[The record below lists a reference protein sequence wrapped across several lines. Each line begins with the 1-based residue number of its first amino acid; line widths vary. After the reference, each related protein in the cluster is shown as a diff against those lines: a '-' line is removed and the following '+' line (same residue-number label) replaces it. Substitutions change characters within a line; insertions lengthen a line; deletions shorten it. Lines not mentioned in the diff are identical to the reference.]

1 MRIALACPYDWH
13 APGGVRVH
21 VFELA
26 ERLRSRGHAVLV
38 LAPGASPAL
47 EPWIRIV
54 GRPIRIP
61 YNRSTAPICPSRGS
75 ARRVRDELRRFG
87 PDLVHVHEPLT
98 PSTSMFAMRA
108 SRVPVV
114 ATFHSGASRS
124 LLFTVAAPVLR
135 RMANRIDVRVAV
147 SRAAESF
154 VAPRIGGTFEIVPNG
169 VDVDQFREA
178 EPAALPEGRRLLFV
192 GRLHERK
199 GFAHAVR
206 AFALLAPRFPDLQ
219 LVVVGEGSQR
229 RALET
234 LPREIRS
241 RVLEL
246 GALDNRAWPPY
257 AAAADVFV
265 APNVGGESFG
275 LILVEAMA
283 AGLPI
288 VASDIPGFDEVLTDG
303 VEGSLVPRRDP
314 RALAAGVARI
324 LEDPALSARMGAAA
338 RARAETFS
346 WDRVTDRLED
356 LYREA
361 IRRRGRALLP

>member
-1 MRIALACPYDWH
+1 MKIALACPYDWH

-38 LAPGASPAL
+38 LAPGAAPAE
-47 EPWIRIV
+47 EPWVRIV

-61 YNRSTAPICPSRGS
+61 YNRSTAPICPSFAS
-75 ARRVRDELRRFG
+75 ARRVRAELRGFG

-108 SRVPVV
+108 SRAPLV

-124 LLFTVAAPVLR
+124 LLFTVAAPILR
-135 RMANRIDVRVAV
+135 RMADRIDVRVAV
-147 SRAAESF
+147 SRTAESF
-154 VAPRIGGTFEIVPNG
+154 VAGRIGGTFEIVPNG
-169 VDVDQFREA
+169 VDVERFRSA
-178 EPAALPEGRRLLFV
+178 EPAALPKGRRLLFV
-192 GRLHERK
+192 GRLHARK
-199 GFAHAVR
+199 GFADAVR
-206 AFALLAPRFPDLQ
+206 AFALLAPRFQDLR
-219 LVVVGEGSQR
+219 LVVVGTGSEC

-234 LPREIRS
+234 LPREVRS

-246 GALDNRAWPPY
+246 GAIENRAWPPY

-288 VASDIPGFDEVLTDG
+288 VASDIPGFDEVLHDG
-303 VEGSLVPRRDP
+303 VEGFLVPPSDP
-314 RALAAGVARI
+314 QALAAGTARI

-338 RARAETFS
+338 RARAATFS
-346 WDRVTDRLED
+346 WDRVTDRLEAV
-356 LYREA
+356 YQEA